1 MSAALVGPFA
11 IAPVVD
17 QLRTIPALRKVAGVA
32 DLAAATADATPQTPA
47 AYVMVSQERARSQ
60 DQGSSGALVQMIDVS
75 VTIALA
81 VRNYASRG
89 EIHAEALA
97 DTLRDVRAAVLN
109 WQPDGADLPFELSE
123 GRLLQFTAQTLWW
136 AEVYRT
142 SYSLR
147 ITP

>member
-11 IAPVVD
+11 IGPVVD
-17 QLRTIPALRKVAGVA
+17 QLRTVPKLRKVAGVA
-32 DLAAATADATPQTPA
+32 DLAAATAEATPQTPA
-47 AYVMVSQERARSQ
+47 AYVMVSQERARIA
-60 DQGSSGALVQMIDVS
+60 DQGASGALVQMIDVS
-75 VTIALA
+75 ITVALA

-89 EIHAEALA
+89 EIHAADLA
-97 DTLRDVRAAVLN
+97 DTLRDVRTAILN
-109 WQPDGADLPFELSE
+109 WQPDGADLPFELAE

-147 ITP
+147 INP

>member
-1 MSAALVGPFA
+1 MSAAQVGPFS
-11 IAPVVD
+11 IGPVVD
-17 QLRTIPALRKVAGVA
+17 QLRTVTALRKVAGVA

-60 DQGSSGALVQMIDVS
+60 DQGASGALVQMMDVS
-75 VTIALA
+75 VTVALA

-89 EIHAEALA
+89 EVHAAELA
-97 DTLRDVRAAVLN
+97 DTLRDVRTAILN

-136 AEVYRT
+136 AEIYRT

-147 ITP
+147 VIP